1 MCFGLLTRKLMLR
14 RVDAINFIKLMVE
27 RKWFLSLVLVMR
39 HMGMFNIL
47 ISLAILVKKCFS
59 LEITEF

>member
-1 MCFGLLTRKLMLR
+1 MLR

-47 ISLAILVKKCFS
+47 ISLAILVKECFS